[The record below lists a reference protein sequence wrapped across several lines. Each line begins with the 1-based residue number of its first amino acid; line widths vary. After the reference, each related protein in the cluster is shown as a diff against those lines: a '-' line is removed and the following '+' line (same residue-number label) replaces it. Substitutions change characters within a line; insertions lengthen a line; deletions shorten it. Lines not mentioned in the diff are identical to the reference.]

1 VAEVVRSTILIIHGD
16 GDELERLTRLFESRG
31 FDIVTAATVFQ
42 ANARLDGDREIDVV
56 VAQWDDMHILGGEV
70 YRWVLRRRSKL
81 RGQFVF
87 LGVVPPDGFDATVA
101 GRCLLV
107 DPDDEGEL
115 VRVTEAASRRSR
127 QLAVA
132 MTDLS
137 GPVPAYGTARA
148 PVGPRLL
155 LVDDEPMLLRVMAD
169 WFSAVGFE
177 VTAVDSG
184 NSAIVELAA
193 RRFHAIVTD
202 WQMEDGSGE
211 QLYGWI
217 ATNQRDQLERLLILT
232 DARADQIRNALPGV
246 PVFAK
251 GQDADGLISM
261 LQSIAGIPDP
271 DDEDDGFGG

>member
-137 GPVPAYGTARA
+137 GPVPAYSTARPPA
-148 PVGPRLL
+148 GPRLL

-169 WFSAVGFE
+169 WFSAVGFQ

-184 NSAIVELAA
+184 NAAIVELSAG
-193 RRFHAIVTD
+193 RFHAIVTD

-217 ATNQRDQLERLLILT
+217 ATHQRDQLERLLILT